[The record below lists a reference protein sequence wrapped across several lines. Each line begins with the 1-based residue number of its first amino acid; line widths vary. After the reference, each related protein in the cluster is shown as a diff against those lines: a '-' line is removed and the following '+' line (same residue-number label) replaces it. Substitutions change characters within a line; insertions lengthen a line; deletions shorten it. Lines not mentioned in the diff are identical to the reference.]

1 MAEEPSARAVLEA
14 FATDLQTLSAS
25 FEQSIVG
32 PEGAVESSGT
42 GQVWLSRPGLFRW
55 SYDGEFPEI
64 IVADGETVWMHDVVM
79 EQVTVKPQSMLAQDS
94 PLTVLTGISTLDEQ
108 FLVRELGAHEGLKL
122 LELTSR
128 SPDSEF
134 DRVLLGMDQ
143 ASLRLMVMEDA
154 FGLRTELRFSQVERN
169 PGLDPGLFHFEPPSG
184 VDIIGESAVAD

>member
-1 MAEEPSARAVLEA
+1 MAEESSARIVLEA
-14 FATDLQTLSAS
+14 FANDLQTLTAS

-55 SYDGEFPEI
+55 AYDGEFPEV

-79 EQVTVKPQSMLAQDS
+79 EQVTVKPQSLLAQDS
-94 PLTVLTGISTLDEQ
+94 PLAVLTGIATLDEQ
-108 FLVRELGAHEGLKL
+108 FIVRELGEHEGLKL

-128 SPDSEF
+128 SQESEF
-134 DRVLLGMDQ
+134 DRVLLGLDQ

-154 FGLRTELRFSQVERN
+154 FGLRTELRFSDVERN
-169 PGLDPGLFHFEPPSG
+169 PGLDMALFQFEPPSG
-184 VDIIGESAVAD
+184 VDIIGESAISD